1 MNFSY
6 NVRLIL
12 YDLVDIFIGESI
24 LYFFLNKID

>member
-12 YDLVDIFIGESI
+12 YDLYGG
-24 LYFFLNKID
+24 YFYRRKCSVLLLK